1 MRFLRWVGDFT
12 FMPRRATE
20 PGRHPG
26 HAVRTVRGQV
36 RRVGSGTAGR
46 CMGFLRWVGDFT
58 FTPRRATE
66 PGRHPGHAVR
76 TVRGQLRRVGSGT
89 V

>member
-1 MRFLRWVGDFT
+1 
-12 FMPRRATE
+12 
-20 PGRHPG
+20 
-26 HAVRTVRGQV
+26 
-36 RRVGSGTAGR
+36 
-46 CMGFLRWVGDFT
+46 MGFLRWVGDFASAT
-58 FTPRRATE
+58 HHATE